1 MATFDGKRCDR
12 CGRLYEGYIGKITYG
27 AICPNTMVLRDCY
40 IESKTEQVDLCP
52 ECMGAL
58 VKFLKGAQ
66 E

>member
-1 MATFDGKRCDR
+1 MVKVTDTYRCTR
-12 CGRLYEGYIGKITYG
+12 CGVLYEGYIGQTAFGMIKPDTVILMDGTKKD
-27 AICPNTMVLRDCY
+27 R
-40 IESKTEQVDLCP
+40 VDLCP